1 MTSIILAIITG
12 YTHVAVQNRY
22 QIQHTQKQP
31 IPVFLVRTYHK
42 TIIYWQMSVPHYF
55 DYFSFVIYFKVQWYD
70 VSSCVLFVQDYL
82 GY

>member
-1 MTSIILAIITG
+1 MTSIVLAIITG
-12 YTHVAVQNRY
+12 YTHVAVQNTY

-55 DYFSFVIYFKVQWYD
+55 DF
-70 VSSCVLFVQDYL
+70 
-82 GY
+82 